1 MGQIMT
7 MSKKLLIA
15 GVLMLGMQ
23 HTTHAFNDSTLN
35 ERTEILT
42 FAQELR
48 QVNHKEAL
56 NVAQWLEQQA
66 CKPSYNVSDHDLS
79 TIINVINNDNLTMQS
94 KISALLQ
101 TKANQRKQYIKNIA
115 EQIAGAVLFSAMF
128 SSVIALAVYDAK
140 YLAPLRPRMSIT
152 LSSSS
157 PSFHKFWRQDINGFW
172 YTNQ

>member
-1 MGQIMT
+1 MAI
-7 MSKKLLIA
+7 SKKLLLASI
-15 GVLMLGMQ
+15 LILGTQ

-35 ERTEILT
+35 KGTEILT

-79 TIINVINNDNLTMQS
+79 TIINVINNDSLTMQS

-101 TKANQRKQYIKNIA
+101 IKANQKSQYIKNIA
-115 EQIAGAVLFSAMF
+115 EQIAAAALFSVMF
-128 SSVIALAVYDAK
+128 SSVIALAIYDAK

-157 PSFHKFWRQDINGFW
+157 PSSYNIWRQDIRGFW
-172 YTNQ
+172 HTNQ